1 MPERLGTKLKHAWNA
16 FKNRDPTSD
25 LITTY
30 QEVGPSSYSRPDRPM
45 TRLTNEKSMVISLYN
60 RIALDVADILIQHVR
75 LDQNGRYEETITSGL
90 NSIFSLEANIDQ
102 TGKAFI
108 QDIVMSMFDEG
119 CVALVPID
127 TSLNPKDS
135 TSYDIQTMRTGQI
148 MEWYPKHVR
157 IRVYNDISG
166 KKQEMLFPK
175 TQVGI
180 IENPLYAVMNQPN
193 STLQRLIRKLGI
205 LDVIDEQSGSGKLDI
220 IIQLPY
226 VIKTT
231 ARREQAEARR
241 KDIEVQLSGSKY
253 GIAYTDGTEKITQLN
268 RPAENNLMATITYLT
283 STLYSQLGVTE
294 AVFLGTADEKTMLNY
309 FNRSLKPII
318 SAIVDESKRK
328 FLTKTARTQNQSILY
343 FRDAFSLI
351 PANELANVA
360 DKFTRNEILTSNE
373 IRGVIGFKPVKKASA
388 DELRNKNLN
397 ASDQLPKEQPSKD
410 ANKLK
415 GEQIQ
420 DEQV

>member
-1 MPERLGTKLKHAWNA
+1 MPERLGTRLKHAWNT
-16 FKNRDPTSD
+16 FKNRDPTEV
-25 LITTY
+25 LTY
-30 QEVGPSSYSRPDRPM
+30 QDTGPSSYSRPDR
-45 TRLTNEKSMVISLYN
+45 TVVRLTSEKSMVISLYN
-60 RIALDVADILIQHVR
+60 RIALDVADIVIQHVR
-75 LDQNGRYEETITSGL
+75 LDQNGRYDDTIDSGL
-90 NSIFSLEANIDQ
+90 NNIFSLEANIDQ

-127 TSLNPKDS
+127 TTTNPKIS
-135 TSYDIQTMRTGQI
+135 TNYEIQTMRTGQI
-148 MEWYPKHVR
+148 VEWYPQHIKV
-157 IRVYNDISG
+157 RVYNDQSG
-166 KKQEMLFPK
+166 KKEDLMFPK
-175 TQVGI
+175 SLVGI

-226 VIKTT
+226 TIKTEIMRT
-231 ARREQAEARR
+231 RAESRR

-318 SAIVDESKRK
+318 SAIADESKRK
-328 FLTKTARTQNQSILY
+328 FLTKTARTQNQSIMY

-360 DKFTRNEILTSNE
+360 DKFTRNEVLSSNE
-373 IRGVIGFKPVKKASA
+373 MRGILGFKPSKDKKA

-397 ASDQLPKEQPSKD
+397 ASDQLPKEQPVKD
-410 ANKLK
+410 AIQSKGDLK
-415 GEQIQ
+415 NE
-420 DEQV
+420 V